1 MRSINKEADYVPVFG
16 DQGKEAIT
24 SLRQTAGCFKVYEV
38 NPAIGCDFGCTYCSM
53 YGQESELRHM
63 PVKVFMDYPKYLEQF
78 IAENRNTNGLIFNFT
93 PKSDAFCNALIDSG
107 VTQRMFDVF
116 IKARTEFYIL
126 TKSGIPRKDVQE
138 KLIQAKDLVQIII
151 SAGLPNE
158 EYRAILEPN
167 TPPIEERMAFGK
179 FCAENGIQTA
189 GIAAPFLPFSIEGY
203 TQSVIDRYADIEVD
217 HISVHLLKLS
227 EMCLERLCKQLRG
240 YGNIL
245 KKIYGNET
253 SESIEWTLPGGKKVK
268 RYYADKEIIKEELK
282 KFKKAAKTKNIT
294 LSTCVEVE
302 KLIEDLH
309 FNDDARKKGITCVG
323 FKNKR

>member
-1 MRSINKEADYVPVFG
+1 MEPTINYISVIG
-16 DQGKEAIT
+16 DQGKEPIT
-24 SLRQTAGCFKVYEV
+24 SLRQTANCFKAYEV

-53 YGQESELRHM
+53 YGQESKLQHF
-63 PVKVFMDYPKYLEQF
+63 PVKVFVDYPEYLEQF
-78 IAENRNTNGLIFNFT
+78 INENKDTNRLIFNFT
-93 PKSDAFCNALIDSG
+93 PKSDAFCNALIESG
-107 VTQRMFDVF
+107 VTQRIFDVF

-126 TKSGIPRKDVQE
+126 TKSGIPRKDIQE

-158 EYRAILEPN
+158 EYRATLEPN
-167 TPPIEERMAFGK
+167 THAIEERMAFGK
-179 FCAENGIQTA
+179 FCVENGIPTA

-203 TQSVIDRYADIEVD
+203 NQSVVDRYANIGVN

-227 EMCLERLCKQLRG
+227 EMCLERLCKQLG
-240 YGNIL
+240 DYGDIL
-245 KKIYGNET
+245 KKIYCNKT

-268 RYYADKEIIKEELK
+268 RYYASKESIKEELK
-282 KFKKAAKTKNIT
+282 KFKEMAKTKNIT

-302 KLIEDLH
+302 KLIEDMH

-323 FKNKR
+323 FRNKR